1 MTDIISKNARSK
13 NMSAIKSKNTK
24 PEIMF
29 RKGLFSRGF
38 RYRTNVSNIY
48 GHPDIYLS
56 KYHTAIFIHGCFWH
70 RHNNCKYAYTPKSR
84 IDFWE
89 NKFNC
94 NIKRD
99 LQVKNRL
106 SDDGIKCL
114 IIWECTIKSMNNNDY
129 MKSNIYKQTEEFLKS
144 DFPYLEI

>member
-1 MTDIISKNARSK
+1 MTDIISKDARSK

-29 RKGLFSRGF
+29 RKGLFARGF
-38 RYRTNVSNIY
+38 RYRNNVSNIY

-70 RHNNCKYAYTPKSR
+70 RHTNCKYAYTPKSR

-89 NKFNC
+89 NKFNS

-99 LQVKNRL
+99 FQVKNKL
-106 SDDGIKCL
+106 SSEGIKCL
-114 IIWECTIKSMNNNDY
+114 IIWECTVKSMNNNDD
-129 MKSNIYKQTEEFLKS
+129 MKSTIYKLTEDFLNS
-144 DFPYLEI
+144 DFTYLEL